1 MYEKEGT
8 NANSTVEETQSFDD
22 YQLADVED
30 TEQIDAVEQ
39 TTDEATP
46 EPTEDVEK
54 NKALIGRLN
63 QREQK
68 GYNRGYKEA
77 KEALMQELEPQLNE
91 IREWKLEREATQL
104 ASEQKIPLEIA
115 KRLLRAE
122 QGIPSVAKP
131 ATEQS
136 EKSNTQ
142 QHDDVI
148 NSLLQQAPFIQRA
161 YGLDAQELLNNADA
175 ETQGKLLRGEIDFVD
190 LAKAQSEGKHVPAP
204 VRSANSGQIQ
214 SININQM
221 SKKEFEEFNKKIG
234 SGKRY
239 RFE

>member
-1 MYEKEGT
+1 MYENEET

-22 YQLADVED
+22 YQLSDVED
-30 TEQIDAVEQ
+30 TEQVDTVEQ
-39 TTDEATP
+39 TTEEATP

-91 IREWKLEREATQL
+91 IREWKLEREATEL
-104 ASEQKIPLEIA
+104 ANKEKISLEIA
-115 KRLLRAE
+115 KRILRAE

-131 ATEQS
+131 ATEQV
-136 EKSNTQ
+136 EQPNTQ
-142 QHDDVI
+142 QYDNVI
-148 NSLLQQAPFIQRA
+148 NSLVQQAPFIKRA
-161 YGLDAQELLNNADA
+161 YDLDAQELLNNADA
-175 ETQGKLLRGEIDFVD
+175 ETKGKLLRGEIDFVD
-190 LAKAQSEGKHVPAP
+190 LVKAQSEGKHVPTP

-221 SKKEFEEFNKKIG
+221 SKKEFEIG
-234 SGKRY
+234 RAHV
-239 RFE
+239 